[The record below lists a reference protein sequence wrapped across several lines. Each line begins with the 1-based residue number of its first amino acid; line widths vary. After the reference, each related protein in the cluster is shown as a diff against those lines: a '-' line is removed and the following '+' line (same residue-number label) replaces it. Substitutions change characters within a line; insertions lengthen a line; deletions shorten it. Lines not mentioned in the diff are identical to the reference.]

1 MAVLSATETLK
12 ILATGK
18 ATLKQLVELEEKA
31 ELEAL
36 TPPQPAPTPD
46 PAPTGGPE
54 PAPTGG
60 PEPAPTGG
68 PEPDEK
74 DLKITELENK
84 LAELE
89 DKLKEAQQDNINAN
103 NGGVEPTFEE
113 QLDEMFR
120 GYRY

>member
-46 PAPTGGPE
+46 
-54 PAPTGG
+54 
-60 PEPAPTGG
+60 PAPTGG

>member
-46 PAPTGGPE
+46 

>member
-31 ELEAL
+31 EAEAL
-36 TPPQPAPTPD
+36 TPEPTPE
-46 PAPTGGPE
+46 PASEPTPE
-54 PAPTGG
+54 PAP
-60 PEPAPTGG
+60 EPA

-74 DLKITELENK
+74 DLKITELETK
-84 LAELE
+84 LAEIE
-89 DKLKEAQQDNINAN
+89 GKLKEAQQANINAN
-103 NGGVEPTFEE
+103 NGGNEPTFEE
-113 QLDEMFR
+113 QLDDMFK

>member
-31 ELEAL
+31 ETEAL
-36 TPPQPAPTPD
+36 TPPAPQPAPTPALE
-46 PAPTGGPE
+46 PAPE
-54 PAPTGG
+54 PAP
-60 PEPAPTGG
+60 EPATEPA

-84 LAELE
+84 LAEATNQ
-89 DKLKEAQQDNINAN
+89 LKEAQQANINAN
-103 NGGVEPTFEE
+103 NGGTEPTFEE
-113 QLDEMFR
+113 QLDDMFK